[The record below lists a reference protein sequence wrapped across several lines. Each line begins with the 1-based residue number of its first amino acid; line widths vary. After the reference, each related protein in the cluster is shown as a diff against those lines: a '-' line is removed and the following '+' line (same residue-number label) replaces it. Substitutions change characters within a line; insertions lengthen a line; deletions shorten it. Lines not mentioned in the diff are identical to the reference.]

1 MVVDLLMPVG
11 NIPARLSPL
20 ASVNGDFVLPQT
32 ADNYSNRT
40 FGRKAFL
47 LLQLRRVPG
56 TDFRQNLAAALNYA
70 VGLLERLGVNFR
82 QLYFYHHTEQLRQ
95 SKLFL
100 GRAKFIWRQTV
111 IGTMSPGIFIRG
123 TIAPSSPAPW
133 IQTTETECT
142 NVDFVI
148 SNRFSSY
155 SYS

>member
-100 GRAKFIWRQTV
+100 GREGKIYLETNCHRYNVARYFYWGNDRPLV
-111 IGTMSPGIFIRG
+111 PSPLD
-123 TIAPSSPAPW
+123 P
-133 IQTTETECT
+133 
-142 NVDFVI
+142 DH
-148 SNRFSSY
+148 
-155 SYS
+155 